1 MDKVTKTE
9 KMLELIKPTSGIKY
23 LFFGGKGGV
32 GKTTMASATAVWMA
46 NAGYKT
52 TIVSTDPT
60 VSLSAIFNQ
69 EISATEKTKIEQ
81 VDNLWGVNINPS
93 EATGVFQKRL
103 SGTLGGLTNMLGG
116 DIISTP
122 CAEEMAA
129 FDQFVEFLDDK
140 DSEVVVFDTA
150 PTGHSLRELAMP
162 FDWADFLKKQIKD
175 RNELAAVMQLE
186 DTAETITQL
195 EADKA
200 RYNNAIEVLKDS
212 DKTVYTLVLLP
223 AFLPIE
229 ETKSALTDLNKL
241 GVNVRTFVVNQLI
254 PTEAIQGNIFLEK
267 RYQTQEKYM
276 SIINQEFEN
285 GIITTLPMLETD
297 VYDVNTLGVI
307 GSKIYGGGL
316 T

>member
-1 MDKVTKTE
+1 MKT
-9 KMLELIKPTSGIKY
+9 MLELVKPTNSTKY

-32 GKTTMASATAVWMA
+32 GKTTAAAATAVWMA
-46 NAGYKT
+46 NAGYRT

-69 EISATEKTKIEQ
+69 EISATEKTKIKQ
-81 VDNLWGVNINPS
+81 TDNLWGVNINPS

-116 DIISTP
+116 DVISTP

-162 FDWADFLKKQIKD
+162 FDWSDFLKKQIKN

-186 DTAETITQL
+186 DTEETIAQL
-195 EADKA
+195 EADKT

-241 GVNVRTFVVNQLI
+241 GVNVRTFIVNQLI
-254 PTEAIQGNIFLEK
+254 PIDVIKGNAFLQK

-276 SIINQEFEN
+276 SIINQNF
-285 GIITTLPMLETD
+285 GKGVITTLPMLETD
-297 VYDVNTLGVI
+297 VYDLNTLGII
-307 GSKIYGGGL
+307 GSEIYGGA
-316 T
+316 

>member
-1 MDKVTKTE
+1 
-9 KMLELIKPTSGIKY
+9 
-23 LFFGGKGGV
+23 
-32 GKTTMASATAVWMA
+32 
-46 NAGYKT
+46 
-52 TIVSTDPT
+52 
-60 VSLSAIFNQ
+60 
-69 EISATEKTKIEQ
+69 
-81 VDNLWGVNINPS
+81 
-93 EATGVFQKRL
+93 
-103 SGTLGGLTNMLGG
+103 
-116 DIISTP
+116 
-122 CAEEMAA
+122 
-129 FDQFVEFLDDK
+129 
-140 DSEVVVFDTA
+140 
-150 PTGHSLRELAMP
+150 
-162 FDWADFLKKQIKD
+162 
-175 RNELAAVMQLE
+175 
-186 DTAETITQL
+186 QL

>member
-1 MDKVTKTE
+1 MD
-9 KMLELIKPTSGIKY
+9 KMLELVRPTNYTKY

-46 NAGYKT
+46 NAGYHT

-60 VSLSAIFNQ
+60 ISLSAIFHQ

-81 VDNLWGVNINPS
+81 VKNLWGVNINPS

-103 SGTLGGLTNMLGG
+103 SSTLGGLTNMLGG

-129 FDQFVEFLDDK
+129 FDQFVEFLDDRES
-140 DSEVVVFDTA
+140 DVVVFDTA

-175 RNELAAVMQLE
+175 RNELAAIMQLE
-186 DTAETITQL
+186 DTEETIAQL

-200 RYNNAIEVLKDS
+200 RYNNAIEVLKDAE
-212 DKTVYTLVLLP
+212 KTIYTLVLLP

-229 ETKSALTDLNKL
+229 ETRSALTDLNKL
-241 GVNVRTFVVNQLI
+241 GVDVRTFIVNQLI
-254 PTEAIQGNIFLEK
+254 PTDAIQGNTFLEK

-276 SIINQEFEN
+276 SIINQDFRK
-285 GIITTLPMLETD
+285 GIITTLPMLDTD
-297 VYDVNTLGVI
+297 VYDVETLRII
-307 GSKIYGGGL
+307 GSKIYGEWC
-316 T
+316 

>member
-1 MDKVTKTE
+1 MDR
-9 KMLELIKPTSGIKY
+9 MLELVKPTNGTKY

-60 VSLSAIFNQ
+60 VSLSAIFHQ
-69 EISATEKTKIEQ
+69 EISATEKTKIIQ
-81 VDNLWGVNINPS
+81 VENLWGVNINPS

-103 SGTLGGLTNMLGG
+103 SGTLGSLTNMLGG

-140 DSEVVVFDTA
+140 ESDVVVFDTA

-186 DTAETITQL
+186 DTEETIAQL
-195 EADKA
+195 ETDKA

-212 DKTVYTLVLLP
+212 ERTVYTLVLLP
-223 AFLPIE
+223 AFLPIA
-229 ETKSALTDLNKL
+229 ETKSALSDLSKL
-241 GVNVRTFVVNQLI
+241 GVDVRTFIVNQLI
-254 PTEAIQGNIFLEK
+254 PTEAIQGNAYLEK

-276 SIINQEFEN
+276 SIINKEF
-285 GIITTLPMLETD
+285 GKAIITTLPMLETD

-307 GSKIYGGGL
+307 GSKIYGGSLHENG
-316 T
+316 

>member
-1 MDKVTKTE
+1 MN
-9 KMLELIKPTSGIKY
+9 KMLELIQPKNGTKY

-69 EISATEKTKIEQ
+69 EISATEKTKIEN
-81 VDNLWGVNINPS
+81 VKNLWGININPS

-140 DSEVVVFDTA
+140 ESDVVVFDTA

-186 DTAETITQL
+186 DTEETIAQL
-195 EADKA
+195 EADKT
-200 RYNNAIEVLKDS
+200 RYNNAIDVLKDS
-212 DKTVYTLVLLP
+212 EKTIYTLVLLP

-229 ETKSALTDLNKL
+229 ETKSALADLSKL
-241 GVNVRTFVVNQLI
+241 GVDVRTFIVNQLI
-254 PTEAIQGNIFLEK
+254 PTDAIQGNKFLEK

-276 SIINQEFEN
+276 LIINQDFGK
-285 GIITTLPMLETD
+285 GIIVPLPMLETD
-297 VYDVNTLGVI
+297 VYDIDTLTVI
-307 GSKIYGGGL
+307 GTLIYGGDL
-316 T
+316 A